1 MSAEGRGKKVGSWQ
15 LAVGS
20 WQLAVGSWQLAV
32 GSWQLRK
39 KVGHL
44 VSDTIKKGHLLEL
57 IIPPFFIGVQF
68 VQF

>member
-1 MSAEGRGKKVGSWQ
+1 MSAEGRGKK
-15 LAVGS
+15 
-20 WQLAVGSWQLAV
+20 VGSWQLAV